1 MQRDGK
7 IEAALRELRKN
18 PKLSVSAAAKGNG
31 VNRRTL
37 QDHWQREKDGVLT
50 TDLPD
55 SQQKEVVGTGV
66 AGELLVKAGLD
77 PDEWQ
82 VTEVKAAGDPTA
94 AQAKLSIKA
103 VPSDLLDLA
112 AAPYAPLPAP
122 SKPVAGDRSLVFCG
136 DHHAPHQDPGLHEA
150 FCSFL
155 SDEAPAFLGV
165 LGDVGDYASVSRHRA
180 GPGYRQGVKECNQ
193 GAYSILYD
201 YRQASPDTQIVLL
214 PGNHDARIEF
224 YIQDRAPEMLEIGP
238 AFQEDIPSY
247 DLRRLW
253 RLDELGVE
261 LVDGTWETAN
271 YKVTRSLTMRHGYM
285 VAKNNGE
292 GMLNKHGRSAI
303 QGHDHR
309 LRATYKT
316 KHDPLDVRL
325 AISAGCMC
333 VVDAAGLGY
342 TPEPDWQQGFVT
354 GYAWEDGDFALSPAP
369 YVSGKLLIPDGRK
382 YVA

>member
-1 MQRDGK
+1 VERNKQID
-7 IEAALRELRKN
+7 AALKELRKN
-18 PKLSVSAAAKGNG
+18 PKLSVSQAAKDAG
-31 VNRRTL
+31 VIRRTL
-37 QDHWQREKDGVLT
+37 QDHWTREKDGIQA

-55 SQQKEVVGTGV
+55 GGREVVGTGV

-77 PDEWQ
+77 PAEWQ
-82 VTEVKAAGDPTA
+82 VTEVKATGDPTA
-94 AQAKLSIKA
+94 ETAKLAIKA

-112 AAPYAPLPAP
+112 ATAYAPLPPPQTPDTAT
-122 SKPVAGDRSLVFCG
+122 RSLAFCG
-136 DHHAPHQDPGLHEA
+136 DHHAPHQDPGLHAA

-155 SDEAPAFLGV
+155 SDERPSFLGV

-180 GPGYRQGVKECNQ
+180 GPGFRQGVKACNQ

-201 YRQASPDTQIVLL
+201 YRKASPDTQIVLL

-224 YIQDRAPEMLEIGP
+224 YIQDRAPEFLEVGP
-238 AFQEDIPSY
+238 AFQEDVPSY

-261 LVDGTWETAN
+261 LVDGTWETAS
-271 YKVTRSLTMRHGYM
+271 YKVTPSLTMRHGYM

-325 AISAGCMC
+325 AISAGTMAI
-333 VVDAAGLGY
+333 VDSDGLGY
-342 TPEPDWQQGFVT
+342 APEPDWQQGCVM
-354 GYAWEDGDFALSPAP
+354 GHAWEDGDFALSPVP
-369 YVSGKLLIPDGRK
+369 YVHGKLLTPDGRRF
-382 YVA
+382 